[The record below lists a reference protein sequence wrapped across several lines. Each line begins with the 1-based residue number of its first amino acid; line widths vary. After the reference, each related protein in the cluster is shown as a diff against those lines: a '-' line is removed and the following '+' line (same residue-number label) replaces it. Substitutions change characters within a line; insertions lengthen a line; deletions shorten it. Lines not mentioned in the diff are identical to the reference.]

1 MHSIFE
7 NLFGKIFSYIGTYF
21 QCMSIDLSMCYRGV
35 SWMNFPLCYSF
46 LCFVLGINSCT
57 LCLMIAEEW
66 NFKLH
71 NNILFISYLQSLN
84 IYIYNVIQYM
94 HVKSNHPPNIIKQI
108 PKTIKNCLS
117 QFYSNEEIFNE
128 SAPFYADKLNQSG
141 YHQKF
146 KYNPVK
152 TKTHNKLNH
161 KKNIIWFNPLFS
173 RNVSKKIGKHFLN
186 LLDKHLL
193 QNHRLHKIFNRNSVK
208 VRYSCTKNM
217 KTIINNHN

>member
-1 MHSIFE
+1 
-7 NLFGKIFSYIGTYF
+7 
-21 QCMSIDLSMCYRGV
+21 MCYRGV

-71 NNILFISYLQSLN
+71 NNILFISYLQSLT
-84 IYIYNVIQYM
+84 IYIYNVIQCM

-141 YHQKF
+141 YQQKF

-152 TKTHNKLNH
+152 TKTHNKRNH

-173 RNVSKKIGKHFLN
+173 RNVSTKIGKHFLN
-186 LLDKHLL
+186 LLDKYLP

-208 VRYSCTKNM
+208 VSCSCTKNM